1 MDERGTPWEQVISRK
16 FEVEEGW
23 STRAVKEGYGVG
35 LWKDIRKEGFLMS
48 NKIGFSV
55 CSGRSEVLEE

>member
-55 CSGRSEVLEE
+55 GSGRCEVLEE

>member
-1 MDERGTPWEQVISRK
+1 MKGGLLGNKLLVG

-48 NKIGFSV
+48 NQIGFSV
-55 CSGRSEVLEE
+55 GSGRSEVLEE